1 MTLKEGQSITR
12 PPLLE
17 GSNYATWKPV
27 MRSFLKS
34 LDERAWKAVRRGW
47 TEPMMNNLTGE
58 PVPKPEALWTEDE
71 DKASMGNSK
80 AMNAIFSAVNE
91 NVMKLI
97 INCEVAKEA
106 WDILQIAYEG
116 TDKVCNSRM
125 KAVTTKFEEM
135 KMKESESITEYNTRV
150 LELSN

>member
-34 LDERAWKAVRRGW
+34 LDEKAWKAVLKGW

-58 PVPKPEALWTEDE
+58 PIAKPVDRRGGQ
-71 DKASMGNSK
+71 SFHG
-80 AMNAIFSAVNE
+80 
-91 NVMKLI
+91 KL
-97 INCEVAKEA
+97 KG
-106 WDILQIAYEG
+106 YERNFLG
-116 TDKVCNSRM
+116 R
-125 KAVTTKFEEM
+125 
-135 KMKESESITEYNTRV
+135 R
-150 LELSN
+150 